1 MTRSAVAATA
11 VAALLLAGC
20 GHAVRDSVKTSG
32 EAAERAVRE
41 WERTQS
47 ALVLAED
54 ARNAAR
60 DAAAAAAAPPALGN
74 RADFIEDRA
83 EDARDRADDAED
95 RADDARDR
103 AEDLRNRARDA
114 EEGAKKASEWMSGKG
129 FYTSEQYWD
138 CDRYRGHEAFE
149 DQPGACQHANEAL
162 ALAEVVRWRAN
173 RAQTVAEHARALAY
187 ETRSLAQRTE
197 AERRPG
203 GRLRLLAEAEQLQAQ
218 AADTL
223 AAVRAAYAE
232 QNREWQGLQARAGR
246 WLEDAERTYAAIKG
260 EGGGGWVLRRG
271 SATRVIGTRVA
282 ACGLRLC

>member
-1 MTRSAVAATA
+1 MFNIPESVFTFTEIGVHVRRNTQNPRSRGDRAHGWSAETPRRGLRVKMRGGWFEMTRSAVAATA

-60 DAAAAAAAPPALGN
+60 DAAAAAAAPPALGD

-83 EDARDRADDAED
+83 EDARDRADDAEDRADDARD

-114 EEGAKKASEWMSGKG
+114 EEGAKKASEWMAGKG

-138 CDRYRGHEAFE
+138 CDRYRGHEAFRGPAGSMPACE
-149 DQPGACQHANEAL
+149 RSACAGRGGALACEPGAD
-162 ALAEVVRWRAN
+162 
-173 RAQTVAEHARALAY
+173 
-187 ETRSLAQRTE
+187 
-197 AERRPG
+197 G
-203 GRLRLLAEAEQLQAQ
+203 GRACAG
-218 AADTL
+218 
-223 AAVRAAYAE
+223 AV
-232 QNREWQGLQARAGR
+232 
-246 WLEDAERTYAAIKG
+246 
-260 EGGGGWVLRRG
+260 
-271 SATRVIGTRVA
+271 S
-282 ACGLRLC
+282 